1 MTQAIINQLRNNLF
15 ADRGDNIADA
25 LNFADTIFSASCD
38 KAACYTAFHV
48 VMNTIANA
56 IEKTAPA
63 QLAEQT
69 APAQLALDQLID
81 QRIKK
86 WASAELDNHISDYL
100 SANIE
105 DHIELNEAIKNYMEH
120 EFDLT
125 DAIIDV
131 LKDATI
137 SLDF

>member
-1 MTQAIINQLRNNLF
+1 MSEALIKQLRNNLF

-25 LNFADTIFSASCD
+25 LQYAEHVFAAPTSQ
-38 KAACYTAFHV
+38 AACYTALRV
-48 VMNTIANA
+48 VMNTLANA

-81 QRIKK
+81 QQIKK
-86 WASAELDNHISDYL
+86 WASAELDSHISDYL

-120 EFDLT
+120 EFDIT
-125 DAIIDV
+125 DAIKDA